1 MFAVQG
7 LSETEMISLNKVV
20 FHQLSTLTLNLDK
33 FLGPTRSFARV
44 LRLNYTLS
52 SEPPPGV
59 LLPFYPSLADFKL
72 EQRANPSP
80 QFSLACVCNFWILF
94 CLHKKVII
102 CLLTATTH
110 QQGQCHMWSNKKS
123 STPFLSIPWLTAPA
137 IPLLVKAVASTVQR
151 ITFSAKCCISYPI
164 K

>member
-20 FHQLSTLTLNLDK
+20 FHQLSTLPLNLDK
-33 FLGPTRSFARV
+33 FLGPKRSFARV

-52 SEPPPGV
+52 SEPPPRV

-80 QFSLACVCNFWILF
+80 QFSLACVCNFRIF
-94 CLHKKVII
+94 ICYMFI

-110 QQGQCHMWSNKKS
+110 LQGHCHMWSNKQS
-123 STPFLSIPWLTAPA
+123 STPFLSIPWLTVPA
-137 IPLLVKAVASTVQR
+137 ILLLVKAVASTVQR